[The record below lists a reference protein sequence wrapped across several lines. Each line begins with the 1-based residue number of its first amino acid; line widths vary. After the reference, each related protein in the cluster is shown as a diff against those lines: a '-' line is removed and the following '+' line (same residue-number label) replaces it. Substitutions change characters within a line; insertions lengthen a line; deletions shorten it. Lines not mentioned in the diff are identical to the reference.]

1 MPVTPGAVF
10 AENLFFSI
18 TVNGSAFPYVVSGSI
33 KGGVNSAGTFT
44 CSFRGREA
52 LEVCSLGSIV
62 EVSVGRGTLTNLIDD
77 KKFLGVIK
85 SIEPTEEGSFVAYD
99 YTTFLA
105 QSQLINYKSQD
116 YIGHDLYFAAA
127 DACNYKGIDVS
138 RLTQGSGIFITEDMD
153 LFGWKTRKEFID
165 ACFNEMKFVVN
176 DDRHPNNTIRQWRY
190 AIRSNN
196 IMDFFLTDENNTIV
210 QEDVSLSTTNNN
222 ILQDNIITQID
233 SSRLINA
240 ITVVSSTDSNVYVQ
254 LEDAGSQKKY
264 GVCSN
269 FLSYPSIDK
278 NVLENIAYLILNRF
292 NEPTI
297 SYSVSI
303 TNQDNLDLGDI
314 IRINMPLLPNEV
326 TKPIIEYEVALSDT
340 MNMRC
345 KVGEPELSVQEY
357 IDLLSKPTDR

>member
-1 MPVTPGAVF
+1 MPITPGAVF

-18 TVNGSAFPYVVSGSI
+18 TVNGSAFPYAVYSSITGSAN
-33 KGGVNSAGTFT
+33 GARVFT
-44 CSFRGREA
+44 CRFRGREA
-52 LEVCSLGSIV
+52 LEMCSIGSIV

-77 KKFLGVIK
+77 KKFLGIIK
-85 SIEPTEEGSFVAYD
+85 NLEPTEEGSFIAFD

-105 QSQLINYKSQD
+105 QSQLINYKPQD

-138 RLTQGSGIFITEDMD
+138 RLTQGSGIFITEDMN

-165 ACFNEMKFVVN
+165 ACFDEMRFVVN

-190 AIRSNN
+190 AIRSSN

-210 QEDVSLSTTNNN
+210 QEDMSLSLDKNN
-222 ILQDNIITQID
+222 ILFDDIITQID

-240 ITVVSSTDSNVYVQ
+240 ITVVSTTDRNLYVQ
-254 LEDAGSQKKY
+254 LEDAGSQKKF
-264 GVCSN
+264 GVCSS
-269 FLSYPSIDK
+269 FLSYPSIDR
-278 NVLENIAYLILNRF
+278 NVLENIAYLVLNRF
-292 NEPTI
+292 NEPTV

-314 IRINMPLLPNEV
+314 IKIDTPSLNKEIA
-326 TKPIIEYEVALSDT
+326 KPIIEYEIELSDT

-345 KVGEPELSVQEY
+345 KIGEPEVSAKEY

>member
-1 MPVTPGAVF
+1 MPITPGAVF

-18 TVNGSAFPYVVSGSI
+18 TVNGTSFPYAVYGSI
-33 KGGVNSAGTFT
+33 KGSVNSARSFT

-52 LEVCSLGSIV
+52 LEMCNLGSIV
-62 EVSVGRGTLTNLIDD
+62 EVSVGRGNLTNLIDD
-77 KKFLGVIK
+77 RKFIGIIK
-85 SIEPTEEGSFVAYD
+85 SIEPTEEGSFIAYD

-105 QSQLINYKSQD
+105 QSQLVYYKPED
-116 YIGHDLYFAAA
+116 YIGQDLYFAAA

-138 RLTQGSGIFITEDMD
+138 RLTRGSGIFITEDMD

-190 AIRSNN
+190 AIRSGK
-196 IMDFFLTDENNTIV
+196 IMDFFLTDENNSII
-210 QEDVSLSTTNNN
+210 QEDVSLSITNNN
-222 ILQDNIITQID
+222 ILQDDIITQID

-240 ITVVSSTDSNVYVQ
+240 ITVVSSSDPTLYAQ
-254 LEDAGSQKKY
+254 QEDAGSQKKY
-264 GVCSN
+264 GVCSS

-303 TNQDNLDLGDI
+303 SNQDNLDLGDI
-314 IRINMPLLPNEV
+314 VRIDMPLLPKEV
-326 TKPIIEYEVALSDT
+326 TKPIIEYEVVLSNT

-345 KVGEPELSVQEY
+345 KIGEPEVSVQEY